1 MNPLLNPLI
10 LPRILKSYLE
20 DPKRLKR
27 IQQEDLK
34 QYQNKSL
41 RKVVDYAYT
50 VPLYHE
56 KYKKAGLHPRDI
68 KSIKDIKKL
77 PVVTK
82 EDIREFSPDGI
93 ISPHFNKKTA
103 ITVSTGG
110 STGRSL
116 LLYFDLYTVIKAMLG
131 FIRALREYG
140 VDWRKTRM
148 SLLIDLSENSFEN
161 GYFIKSI
168 FSALRPV
175 ISQKNMQ
182 IFDLFSDPKNVIPEI
197 DKFQPEFIVGY
208 PFAFIQLAIFKK
220 RGYGKNIA
228 PQCMISSGSY
238 FDPYTRK
245 TVEKVF
251 DATLYDFYAAT
262 ESGPL
267 AFECKRGRYHVHSD
281 LVFTEYLR
289 EGEDVSPGEL
299 GSLVVT
305 KLYGRG
311 TPIIRYTGIDDIVSR
326 SNEPC
331 DCGIISEVIER
342 IHGRRT
348 DSIVLPNGK
357 LVLTSF
363 FENIIG
369 ETVYELNSDKIRR
382 IQILQHS
389 INRLEIKIQIDEK
402 LRPVGPSVEE
412 LFRILKRKLCDRLG
426 SDIDVTITEV
436 DSFNAKDAYLVSKID
451 KSKIIGDSYVL

>member
-10 LPRILKSYLE
+10 LPQILKSYLE

-27 IQQEDLK
+27 IRQEDLE

-50 VPLYHE
+50 VPLYHG
-56 KYKKAGLHPRDI
+56 KFKKAGISPKDI
-68 KSIKDIKKL
+68 KGIKDIKKL
-77 PVVTK
+77 PLVTK

-103 ITVSTGG
+103 IMVSTGG

-116 LLYFDLYTVIKAMLG
+116 PLYFDMYTVIKAMLG
-131 FIRALREYG
+131 FVRALREYG

-161 GYFIKSI
+161 SYFIQSI
-168 FSALRPV
+168 FSALKPV

-182 IFDLFSDPKNVIPEI
+182 IFDLFSDPLKVITEI
-197 DKFQPEFIVGY
+197 DKFQPKFIAGY

-228 PQCMISSGSY
+228 PQCMMSSGSY
-238 FDPYTRK
+238 FDRYTRK
-245 TVEKVF
+245 TVENVF
-251 DATLYDFYAAT
+251 DATVYDFYAAT

-267 AFECKRGRYHVHSD
+267 AFECKHRRYHVHSD

-289 EGEDVSPGEL
+289 DGEDVSSGEP

-311 TPIIRYTGIDDIVSR
+311 TPIIRYTGIDDIVS
-326 SNEPC
+326 SSHESC
-331 DCGIISEVIER
+331 DCGITSDVIER

-357 LVLTSF
+357 LVLISF

-369 ETVYELNSDKIRR
+369 ETVYELNADKIRR

-389 INRLEIKIQIDEK
+389 VNRLEIKIQIDEK
-402 LRPVGPSVEE
+402 LRSVGPSVEE
-412 LFRILKRKLCDRLG
+412 LFGVLKRKLYDRLG
-426 SDIDVTITEV
+426 ADIDVTITEV
-436 DSFNAKDAYLVSKID
+436 DSFNVKDLHLVSKID
-451 KSKIIGDSYVL
+451 KSNIIGDSYVL

>member
-20 DPKRLKR
+20 VPKRLNQIR
-27 IQQEDLK
+27 QEDLE
-34 QYQNKSL
+34 QYQNKSF
-41 RKVVDYAYT
+41 RKVVDHAYT

-56 KYKKAGLHPRDI
+56 KYKKACIHPRDI

-82 EDIREFSPDGI
+82 EDIREFSPNGI

-103 ITVSTGG
+103 ITVFTGG
-110 STGRSL
+110 STGGSL
-116 LLYFDLYTVIKAMLG
+116 SLYFDMYTVIKAMLG
-131 FIRALREYG
+131 FVRAFREYG

-161 GYFIKSI
+161 RYFIQSI

-182 IFDLFSDPKNVIPEI
+182 IIDLFSDPETVIPEI

-220 RGYGKNIA
+220 RGYGENIA
-228 PQCMISSGSY
+228 PQCMMSSGSY

-245 TVEKVF
+245 IVEKVF
-251 DATLYDFYAAT
+251 NVTVYDFYAAT

-267 AFECKRGRYHVHSD
+267 AFECKRGKYHVHSD

-289 EGEDVSPGEL
+289 EGEEVSSGEP

-305 KLYGRG
+305 KLYGSG
-311 TPIIRYTGIDDIVSR
+311 TPIIRYTGIDDIVTC
-326 SNEPC
+326 SNKPC

-348 DSIVLPNGK
+348 DSVVLPNGK

-382 IQILQHS
+382 IQILQHN

-402 LRPVGPSVEE
+402 LRSVGSSVEE
-412 LFRILKRKLCDRLG
+412 LFRILKKKLYDRLG
-426 SDIDVTITEV
+426 SDIDITITEV
-436 DSFNAKDAYLVSKID
+436 DSFNVKDAYLVSKID

>member
-1 MNPLLNPLI
+1 MNPLLNPLM
-10 LPRILKSYLE
+10 LPQILKSYLE

-27 IQQEDLK
+27 IRQEDLE

-41 RKVVDYAYT
+41 RKIVDYAYT

-56 KYKKAGLHPRDI
+56 KYKKIGIHPRDI
-68 KSIKDIKKL
+68 KSINDIKKL

-103 ITVSTGG
+103 IMVSTGG

-116 LLYFDLYTVIKAMLG
+116 PLYFDMYTVVKAMLG
-131 FIRALREYG
+131 FVRAFREYG

-161 GYFIKSI
+161 TYFIKSI
-168 FSALRPV
+168 FSALKPV

-182 IFDLFSDPKNVIPEI
+182 IFDLFSDPMNVIPEI
-197 DKFQPEFIVGY
+197 DKFQPEFIAGY
-208 PFAFIQLAIFKK
+208 PYAFIQLAIFKK

-228 PQCMISSGSY
+228 PQCMMSSGSY

-251 DATLYDFYAAT
+251 DATVYDFYAAT

-289 EGEDVSPGEL
+289 DGEDVSSGEP

-389 INRLEIKIQIDEK
+389 MNRLEIKIQIDEK
-402 LRPVGPSVEE
+402 LRPVRPSVEE
-412 LFRILKRKLCDRLG
+412 LFRILKRKLHDRLG
-426 SDIDVTITEV
+426 SDIDITITEV
-436 DSFNAKDAYLVSKID
+436 DSFNVKDAYLVSKID